1 MKEQPKY
8 VLLDKRESL
17 GESLVSDGWT
27 FGLLLLC
34 IWASQGS
41 KWWTFLTALMFL
53 AFLLVKAAAVVTTRQ
68 HKFKDLGELEAWA
81 AQERSN
87 TGNKPSGEATSA

>member
-8 VLLDKRESL
+8 VLLDKRQSM
-17 GESLVSDGWT
+17 GESIVSDGVT

-41 KWWTFLTALMFL
+41 KWWTFFTALMFL
-53 AFLLVKAAAVVTTRQ
+53 VWLGAKAANVVTTRQ
-68 HKFKDLGELEAWA
+68 TKFKDLDAMQQWINN
-81 AQERSN
+81 ERSN
-87 TGNKPSGEATSA
+87 A

>member
-8 VLLDKRESL
+8 VLLDNRKSL

-53 AFLLVKAAAVVTTRQ
+53 AFLLVEAETFVNTRQ
-68 HKFKDLGELEAWA
+68 HKFKDLGELEAWV

-87 TGNKPSGEATSA
+87 AQGKPPTESGSA

>member
-8 VLLDKRESL
+8 VLLDKRENL
-17 GESLVSDGWT
+17 AESVVKDGVT

-41 KWWTFLTALMFL
+41 KWWTFFTALMFL
-53 AFLLVKAAAVVTTRQ
+53 AFLGAKAAAIVGTRQ
-68 HKFKDLGELEAWA
+68 HKFQRIEDLHAWVE
-81 AQERSN
+81 QERSN
-87 TGNKPSGEATSA
+87 T